1 MATVSRGLSLFL
13 FLFVFCTSLSLAAP
27 GRYEKILSGP
37 GWTLRLDPKADWEN
51 DTLYAP
57 PVDIAK
63 LPVNPPTNGW
73 DGMDRLQ
80 GQKVSVPGTVEE
92 HYWSRNGNFVGTAG
106 DYRGV
111 SWWST
116 TFTLDSALKGKRIVL
131 AFDAVNL
138 RAEVFVNHKLVGY
151 DVVGNTAFD
160 VDATSAAVFGGENR
174 LDVRVTD
181 AGGNFSWPAHNLFQ
195 WGKYNMP
202 IVRGFGGITGEVTV
216 KALDP
221 VSVEDIYVQNTP
233 KITDANVFATVKN
246 TAGAPKKGKL
256 ILVIHEYKN
265 PGAVLLTKTVSAT
278 IPPGEKEIAIPVKA
292 PKAKIWGLFQP
303 NLYTAKVT
311 FRTDDGASE
320 DSMGRRF
327 GFRWFDVGVK
337 DGDQRLYLN
346 GKRVFLMA
354 TVNRGYWATTGMY
367 CSPEMAKRDV
377 EAAISMGYNALAYH
391 NAIGQVNLVTAA
403 DEYGLLSTGESAAYR
418 INDEHG
424 KPCPDQFTR
433 DLRRE
438 KLFRFVKRDRSY
450 PSLVAYMLKNEDQN
464 QPDADDM
471 SNIAKVRTLDPSRI
485 FLYTGDRNRSY
496 PATQV
501 KPDDRMKLF
510 YKPFDPKEY
519 YYGWFDMHH
528 WNPEGGYLDDY
539 YRNPSNYMRFNI
551 EDDDSTFHVRKDEII
566 FYGEEGAFGTML
578 RLGKIKDELDA
589 RGSSDGWREK
599 EHQDWY
605 AAYDRFLDESGFR
618 SAFPT
623 VDALTLALGK
633 NMHYF
638 HGRIIENARIS
649 NVIDA
654 YNLNG
659 WGSAATHTDIADA
672 YRNPT
677 GDPSILKY
685 YNQPLYVAVKIR
697 DKVLPKG
704 AAAIADIYIV
714 NEKNLKGPHTLEL
727 ELKDPDGASV
737 FTKSFPVTILGGEEY
752 GQLLQEGV
760 ALPPVTK
767 NGYYTLNARITDLTG
782 VKCTGSDQIFTAD
795 YMTGPGLVGN
805 GAVVDSSGAVNALL
819 KEARGVTLPEFTTD
833 SPHLDYIVV
842 GAHNFSKIRGLYSP
856 IMNRVK
862 NGATLIILAN
872 ADKWAEQMDDIYEHQ
887 SIQYTGVEHWGN
899 QGRLFVGKSKLLE
912 GLPTAQSMGWEY
924 QVFYRKDVS
933 GLNMGRGGNETVVAL
948 AAQNRKD
955 ILTAVSRI
963 PFGNGLIILSTL
975 DMMPWLQSEK
985 PQAAAAKKLF
995 MNFLEYSKE

>member
-1 MATVSRGLSLFL
+1 MATVSRGLLFAVFL
-13 FLFVFCTSLSLAAP
+13 FALCASFSLAAP
-27 GRYEKILSGP
+27 GRYEKLLSGP
-37 GWTLRLDPKADWEN
+37 GWTLRLDPKAQWE
-51 DTLYAP
+51 DDVLYAP
-57 PVDIAK
+57 PVDISK
-63 LPVNPPTNGW
+63 LPVNPPTTGW
-73 DGMDRLQ
+73 DNMDRLQ
-80 GQKVSVPGTVEE
+80 GKTVSVPGTVEE
-92 HYWSRNGNFVGTAG
+92 HFWGRNGNFVGTAG

-116 TFTLDSALKGKRIVL
+116 TFTLDPSLKGKRIVL
-131 AFDAVNL
+131 TFDAVNL
-138 RAEVFVNHKLVGY
+138 RAEVFVNRKLVGY

-202 IVRGFGGITGEVTV
+202 IVRGFGGISGEVAV

-233 KITDANVFATVKN
+233 KITEAKVFATVKN
-246 TAGAPKKGKL
+246 TTGAPKKGKL
-256 ILVIHEYKN
+256 TLVIHEYKN
-265 PGAVLLTKTVSAT
+265 PNAVLLTKTVSAT
-278 IPPGEKEIAIPVKA
+278 VPAGEKEIALAVKA
-292 PKAKIWGLFQP
+292 PKAKVWDLFKP

-320 DSMGRRF
+320 DAMGRRF

-377 EAAISMGYNALAYH
+377 ETAISMGYNALAYH

-418 INDEHG
+418 INDERG
-424 KPCPDQFTR
+424 KPVPDEFTR
-433 DLRRE
+433 TLRRE
-438 KLFRFVKRDRSY
+438 KLFRFVKRDRSF

-464 QPDADDM
+464 PPDADDM
-471 SNIAKVRTLDPSRI
+471 SNIAKMRELDPSRVI
-485 FLYTGDRNRSY
+485 LYTGDRNRSY
-496 PATQV
+496 SATRI
-501 KPDDRMKLF
+501 KPDDKMKLF

-528 WNPEGGYLDDY
+528 WNPQAGYQDDY
-539 YRNPSNYMRFNI
+539 YRNPRNYMRLNI
-551 EDDDSTFHVRKDEII
+551 NDGDSTYHVRKDEII
-566 FYGEEGAFGTML
+566 FYGEEGAFGAMV

-589 RGSSDGWREK
+589 RGSADGWREK
-599 EHQDWY
+599 EHLDWFN
-605 AAYDRFLDESGFR
+605 AYDRFLDESGFR
-618 SAFPT
+618 SSFPR

-638 HGRIIENARIS
+638 HGRIVENSRIS

-704 AAAIADIYIV
+704 GASTADLYIV

-727 ELKDPDGASV
+727 EMKDPAGATV
-737 FTKSFPVTILGGEEY
+737 FTKSYPVTILGGEEY
-752 GQLLQEGV
+752 GQLLVEGV
-760 ALPPVTK
+760 VLPQASK
-767 NGYYTLNARITDLTG
+767 NGYYTLNARITGKDG
-782 VKCTGSDQIFTAD
+782 EKCTGHDELFVAD
-795 YMTGPGLVGN
+795 YTSGPGLKGV
-805 GAVVDSSGAVNALL
+805 GAVVDTSGAVNALL
-819 KEARGVTLPEFTTD
+819 KEARGITLPEFTPD

-842 GAHNFSKIRGLYSP
+842 GAHDFARIRSLYQP

-862 NGATLIILAN
+862 NGATLVVIGQ

-887 SIQYTGVEHWGN
+887 AIQYTGTERWGN
-899 QGRLFVGKSKLLE
+899 QGRLFVGKSALLE
-912 GLPTAQSMGWEY
+912 GLPTAQSMNWEY
-924 QVFYRKDVS
+924 QVFYRGDVS
-933 GLNMGRGGNETVVAL
+933 GLNIGRGGNETVVAL

-963 PFGNGLIILSTL
+963 PFGNGQIILSTL
-975 DMMPWLQSEK
+975 NLLPWMQSPK
-985 PQAAAAKKLF
+985 PQASVAKKLF
-995 MNFLEYSKE
+995 LNFLEYSRE